1 MMFSKFIVVVDADVD
16 VHNTSDVLFRMGAN
30 VDPRRD
36 ITMVDG
42 PVDALDHAAPALCAG
57 SKMGIDATSKI
68 DGEGLIRPWPQILKM
83 DEKIKAM
90 VDANWKNYGI

>member
-1 MMFSKFIVVVDADVD
+1 MCIIRSE
-16 VHNTSDVLFRMGAN
+16 VLFRMGAN

-36 ITMVDG
+36 ITIVDG

-57 SKMGIDATSKI
+57 CKMGIDATSKI
-68 DGEGLIRPWPQILKM
+68 DGEGLVRPWPQILKM